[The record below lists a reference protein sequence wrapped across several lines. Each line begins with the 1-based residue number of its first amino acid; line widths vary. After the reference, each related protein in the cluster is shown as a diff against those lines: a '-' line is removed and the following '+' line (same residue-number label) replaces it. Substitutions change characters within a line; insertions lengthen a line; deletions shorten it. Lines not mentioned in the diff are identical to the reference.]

1 MNNKLIAGLIIAGA
15 CAAPLATS
23 ALSIEDLQAQI
34 RELLSRVASMQEEF
48 RSRTSGNVE
57 TSVRANDET
66 ISVTAVPRIC
76 SMAGERA
83 LTIGVRN
90 DEVRALQEF
99 LRSEGS
105 LDAEAT
111 GYFGTATRDALRTW
125 QLQNK
130 VVARADTT
138 TGWGIAGPRT
148 REAILRRC
156 GNAGSLSVSP
166 ARGASPLTVVVTS
179 KIGDEG
185 PTRPSYVDGQDTL
198 IDFGDGSERQW
209 VQCEVAGDSLA
220 GTCVTPAQYKHT
232 YEKDG
237 TYTVRLVRAG
247 GMCLGGCPERLLG
260 TAHVTIV
267 GSTEISPADNPRC
280 KAWHDGCNNCA
291 RDIPGSDLIMCT
303 AMYCSN
309 PSKAY
314 CTAYF
319 DETANRPPVISGFS
333 GPVQLNL
340 NEVGTWEIRASDPE
354 NGRLSYSIEWGDE
367 WYVRNAAGSFG
378 PTASIQQDTSFTH
391 AYEIAGTYT
400 VRVMVRDAEGKEVRA
415 SATVKVA
422 STAYCTKEYVP
433 VCGQPPEPA
442 CRRSIPACMMASP
455 GPRTYSNRCEMNAAS
470 AELLY
475 TGACTDSNGSTY

>member
-1 MNNKLIAGLIIAGA
+1 
-15 CAAPLATS
+15 
-23 ALSIEDLQAQI
+23 
-34 RELLSRVASMQEEF
+34 
-48 RSRTSGNVE
+48 
-57 TSVRANDET
+57 
-66 ISVTAVPRIC
+66 
-76 SMAGERA
+76 
-83 LTIGVRN
+83 
-90 DEVRALQEF
+90 
-99 LRSEGS
+99 
-105 LDAEAT
+105 
-111 GYFGTATRDALRTW
+111 
-125 QLQNK
+125 
-130 VVARADTT
+130 
-138 TGWGIAGPRT
+138 
-148 REAILRRC
+148 
-156 GNAGSLSVSP
+156 
-166 ARGASPLTVVVTS
+166 
-179 KIGDEG
+179 
-185 PTRPSYVDGQDTL
+185 
-198 IDFGDGSERQW
+198 
-209 VQCEVAGDSLA
+209 
-220 GTCVTPAQYKHT
+220 
-232 YEKDG
+232 
-237 TYTVRLVRAG
+237 
-247 GMCLGGCPERLLG
+247 
-260 TAHVTIV
+260 
-267 GSTEISPADNPRC
+267 
-280 KAWHDGCNNCA
+280 
-291 RDIPGSDLIMCT
+291 
-303 AMYCSN
+303 MYCSN

-455 GPRTYSNRCEMNAAS
+455 GPRTYSNRCEMNAAG